1 MKKRKLRL
9 KKSVKI
15 CFILVLI
22 SFALIGTSILYIF
35 YSSPVDK
42 TDITTQEI
50 TIESGMSTYSIAK
63 MLKEKDLIK
72 STDFFLLYDKLNR
85 CTSLKASSYDL
96 SRSMSL
102 SDIFDIMC
110 SGDYTKNSINITF
123 REGLRLTDYAKIVSE
138 NTNISEDDFL
148 SVANDR
154 MYLKELINKYWFL
167 TDDIL
172 NNNIYYP
179 LEGYLYPDTYNFR
192 SQDVTSKEIIE
203 KLLDEEDKVLSK
215 YKSTI
220 DLTRH
225 SLHEYL
231 TLASIAELEGTNSE
245 NRKLIIGVFENRLE
259 RGINLGSDVTT
270 YYGVGKSMNEA
281 LTSDELNSVNS
292 YNTRSRSMRGLPV
305 GPICNPGK
313 DSIDASINYTPSDYF
328 YFVADKSKKIYFT
341 KTENEH
347 NALVAKLKKEGN
359 WLW

>member
-123 REGLRLTDYAKIVSE
+123 REG
-138 NTNISEDDFL
+138 
-148 SVANDR
+148 
-154 MYLKELINKYWFL
+154 
-167 TDDIL
+167 
-172 NNNIYYP
+172 YYP
-179 LEGYLYPDTYNFR
+179 LEGYLYPDTYYFR